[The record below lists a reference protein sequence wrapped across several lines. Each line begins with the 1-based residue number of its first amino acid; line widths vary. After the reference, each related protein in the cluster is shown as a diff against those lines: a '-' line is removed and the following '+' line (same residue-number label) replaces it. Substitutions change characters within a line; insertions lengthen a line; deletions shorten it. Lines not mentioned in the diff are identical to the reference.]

1 MAILRHSTSSLGCPV
16 NEYKVASWFEFDEH
30 RHLITQ
36 DDGAPVA
43 SVRFSHLSEGR
54 ENAVNCMATVK
65 ILFGADNPESVD
77 PVMEY
82 QRVNLTNRTSANGW
96 KAVVEALENVGTERG
111 WQQVVQKLISGSLKN
126 WYEGSA
132 SHAQLERVDLR
143 KVPSP
148 FLINPLV
155 SSTGMTMHY
164 SRPGSA
170 KSYVALA
177 AAVSVA
183 TGYPVLGAVPA
194 TVGPVVYVDFE
205 DDISEHNKRV
215 TAILNAIDWDG
226 DMPDIVHYKVAG
238 RLVDQL
244 SQIRSVVRK
253 KGAVMVVVDS
263 LGKARNTDASD
274 GDATIKLTN
283 AIESFGI
290 PVLAIDHVTKVDN
303 AAIANG
309 KVTNPDAMMAIGSQ
323 FSTAGA
329 RLGWMFQEMSDST
342 YEVKRYNLHNTKHNH
357 TIKQKPRSIK
367 VEFINDDRG
376 VAQQVKFSMWDVLKF
391 EEFTADTM
399 EHMILKW
406 FAHNHVETATTK
418 TIADGLGAKD
428 TTVNSALQN
437 EELFKRLTK
446 EGRNQPYGLTEDG
459 LSESERLTSAH
470 HGDNP

>member
-1 MAILRHSTSSLGCPV
+1 M
-16 NEYKVASWFEFDEH
+16 NDYKIASWYEFDEH
-30 RHLITQ
+30 RHLLTQ
-36 DDGAPVA
+36 HDGAPVA
-43 SVRFSHLSEGR
+43 SVRFSHLGEGR

-65 ILFGADNPESVD
+65 ILFGADNPEEVA

-82 QRVNLTNRTSANGW
+82 QRVNLTNRTSVNGW
-96 KAVVEALENVGTERG
+96 KLVVEALEFVGTERG
-111 WQQVVQKLISGSLKN
+111 WQQTVQQLISGSLKN
-126 WYEGSA
+126 WYEGSS
-132 SHAQLERVDLR
+132 SHAQLERVDL
-143 KVPSP
+143 KLVPSP
-148 FLINPLV
+148 FLITPLV

-170 KSYVALA
+170 KSYIALA

-183 TGYPVLGAVPA
+183 TGFPVLGAVPA
-194 TVGPVVYVDFE
+194 VVGPVVYVDFE

-215 TAILNAIDWDG
+215 TAILNGIEWDG

-253 KGAVMVVVDS
+253 KEAVMVVVDS

-303 AAIANG
+303 TAIANG

-342 YEVKRYNLHNTKHNH
+342 YETKRYNLHNTKHNH
-357 TIKQKPRSIK
+357 TVKQEPRSVK

-376 VAQQVKFSMWDVLKF
+376 IAQMVKFSMWDVLKF
-391 EEFTADTM
+391 EEFTADTT

-406 FAHNHVETATTK
+406 FFHNSIKSATTK
-418 TIADGLGAKD
+418 TISDGLGIAA
-428 TTVNSALQN
+428 TTVNSALSN
-437 EELFKRLTK
+437 ADLFEKLTK
-446 EGRNQPYGLTEDG
+446 QGRDQPYALTEDG
-459 LSESERLTSAH
+459 SSESERLTSAH
-470 HGDNP
+470 HGENP